1 MTGKSSSLFEFFADT
16 TPFSL
21 PGQAMEKVS
30 ELGGKKKVTIIIC
43 PLKALEADQVKQATE
58 KGLSATLINEDNVND
73 PTVWKKVEKS
83 AQLVYMSPEMA
94 LSDRFGKLWMAPKF
108 RGRVNA
114 LIVDEAH
121 CIDEW
126 GEDFR
131 FTGQEVPSVACTA
144 TCATSTFYII
154 WNSLGFG
161 YRPVWGLDAG
171 SDRANLFFQTRTP
184 TNIHEPI
191 LDILNLLP
199 TDLDD
204 KSPSSAIPKILSY
217 HGSVAGTG
225 KGKSAWRLYPRT
237 YATVLCR
244 TRPKY
249 RRLQNRTFGRAF
261 YLAAIEFF
269 ARRMQRGWDAT
280 YPTLITQSSF
290 ECPRSLAVLVK
301 RWGHAGRSRK
311 GIGTCLFSSKSGHSG
326 LPPPDVGLAVQ
337 RVKGKEKLVIE
348 PQTHTTSRGKLE
360 PNLEAFI
367 NSATSTEGK
376 CFPRITVSRDID
388 PSPQSLLPRLCL
400 VTVLSGQPV
409 STSTPAWRLPSRP
422 NLGLSPQSSAHELSW
437 TVLDLKRHP
446 PPERCCNHCN
456 PGYLSWCLPTT
467 SRDPRILKY
476 ASEFIHSLRPP
487 PSRPVSPS
495 SDISD
500 SVSVASQ
507 NSIDFEPVKGK
518 QNVSKEDKAAL
529 QELLL
534 EKLVASAGTFLK
546 HPLIEPKHIQKAG
559 PWDMA
564 PDSDVAEACHR
575 AAVLQQS
582 PPASSESSLST
593 VMRADG
599 TPQAKLEEHCGTF
612 ITECVDAASGIALW
626 TVLWCKRVEQVC
638 YHLHVSIL
646 NWCKFDI
653 ENKYRP
659 PDDEKVLSPVGR
671 RLLTENIFTLV
682 PYGTSFIKNKTV
694 PTLLQTEA
702 LAKLNLV
709 S

>member
-83 AQLVYMSPEMA
+83 AQLVYISPEMA

-131 FTGQEVPSVACTA
+131 PIYRQLHRLRSFTGQEVPSVACTA

-280 YPTLITQSSF
+280 YPTLITQSSSSARGLLLSSYNGGGMLAAVERGSGPACSSF
-290 ECPRSLAVLVK
+290 KTCSHVFVSSLFCPDTGLDVYTSLA
-301 RWGHAGRSRK
+301 AP
-311 GIGTCLFSSKSGHSG
+311 IASKSGPIS
-326 LPPPDVGLAVQ
+326 
-337 RVKGKEKLVIE
+337 
-348 PQTHTTSRGKLE
+348 
-360 PNLEAFI
+360 
-367 NSATSTEGK
+367 
-376 CFPRITVSRDID
+376 
-388 PSPQSLLPRLCL
+388 
-400 VTVLSGQPV
+400 
-409 STSTPAWRLPSRP
+409 
-422 NLGLSPQSSAHELSW
+422 QSSAHELSW

-529 QELLL
+529 QELLVNWRKDRHFRMRNSPYIPCEVLLPPKQL

-682 PYGTSFIKNKTV
+682 PYV
-694 PTLLQTEA
+694 PPLP
-702 LAKLNLV
+702 
-709 S
+709 